1 MPVKRKSFIFKDFGY
16 RLTIFEEQA
25 FSEKQL
31 SPNQLLLNTQLTKI
45 KSQNINV
52 IGDKIC
58 IKSKILKSKS
68 KLVKL

>member
-58 IKSKILKSKS
+58 IKSKI
-68 KLVKL
+68 